1 MIASK
6 GGVKMAKESSAKQ
19 RSIEKVKA
27 EHEGQLMAID
37 GVQGVGIGQRQDGD
51 GLAIKVYVD
60 NKTKALQN
68 KLPKQ
73 LEGHPVQVEVSGEF
87 NAL

>member
-1 MIASK
+1 
-6 GGVKMAKESSAKQ
+6 MAKQSSTKQ
-19 RSIEKVKA
+19 RSIEEVKA
-27 EHEGQLMAID
+27 QHEEQLMSIE

-60 NKTKALQN
+60 NKTKALQE

-73 LEGHPVQVEVSGEF
+73 LEGHPVQIEVSGEF
-87 NAL
+87 HAL